1 MEIWCVYSYRIYST
15 DVDLPLPLLL
25 IMYEHSDTAPV
36 INYEG
41 VNFFHLCWQE
51 QEWARVRRGRKKER
65 ERERKKETRNSS
77 RSTLSPN
84 RSFWIKWIWEKKF
97 ISNCRIIYK
106 AKNKET
112 SPCKFLIYFCF
123 SYPLRSSSICLGA
136 ASLCFYRGWK
146 IFSENTIY
154 FSAFKPWNVFKLHF
168 LECIDCVLW
177 RGEKESRPSCRREVE
192 TI

>member
-1 MEIWCVYSYRIYST
+1 MKVWISSIFADKNRNGPGW
-15 DVDLPLPLLL
+15 
-25 IMYEHSDTAPV
+25 
-36 INYEG
+36 EG
-41 VNFFHLCWQE
+41 E
-51 QEWARVRRGRKKER
+51 EREREKERKKER
-65 ERERKKETRNSS
+65 KNNS
-77 RSTLSPN
+77 RRTLSPN

-97 ISNCRIIYK
+97 ISSCRIIYK

-123 SYPLRSSSICLGA
+123 SYPVRSSSISLGT

-168 LECIDCVLW
+168 VECIDCVLW
-177 RGEKESRPSCRREVE
+177 LGEERRTVGHTVAEK
-192 TI
+192 